1 VLSTQLDDQ
10 AREDYSSSSS
20 SETETADDDN
30 AMSAEVNAA
39 HAAT

>member
-10 AREDYSSSSS
+10 AREDYSSSSK
-20 SETETADDDN
+20 TETAEDDN